1 MKVKV
6 LKEKKLTK
14 AEKKKKEDI
23 VMGMKGNKA
32 YMKKKYGDDW
42 ESIMYAL
49 ATKKAK
55 ELAEQSDDL
64 YIGGS
69 VERIPSKEERRK
81 KVVEDLEFLQ
91 IKQIGQGNF
100 GTVFRATE
108 GKGKYRD
115 AAVKVIDKGGSHAKR
130 EIKNYVAIN
139 DARKKNKYIARHFPE
154 VYDIFETDDH
164 AVIVMELLDPT
175 SAGMS
180 VVGDFL
186 QGPEGVYR
194 VGRPDRSMKDIDKMY
209 KDAYGDDAGLMKTDL
224 TGRVKNMMLDAKVFS
239 KLLEEFLKNFSLDI
253 KAQDEI
259 IKKVLGSSRGILNA
273 KQDVSKKNAREILS
287 DLLQFG
293 AMEPKTLSVLL
304 KDLKA
309 DLTLSWMV
317 ALMIKET
324 YTAVENKEQFPEMLK
339 YAINDLIL
347 KIRTTSAVSV
357 VYDNVYSDEDIKDAE
372 PGAASLMLAINALI
386 NDFGIIPHD
395 VHDKNALVRT
405 GTGDIVIVDVGN
417 FKEGGP
423 LPPPLTEN
431 RRMIKVFID
440 KKR

>member
-1 MKVKV
+1 MCAMAD
-6 LKEKKLTK
+6 KKASGRPKGLSK
-14 AEKKKKEDI
+14 AEAEEMCKSEIK
-23 VMGMKGNKA
+23 
-32 YMKKKYGDDW
+32 
-42 ESIMYAL
+42 
-49 ATKKAK
+49 
-55 ELAEQSDDL
+55 EQSDDL
-64 YIGGS
+64 YLGGS
-69 VERIPSKEERRK
+69 VERIPSKEEKRK
-81 KVVEDLEFLQ
+81 KVVEDLDFLQ

-108 GKGKYRD
+108 GKGKFRN

-130 EIKNYVAIN
+130 EIKNYVTIN

-186 QGPEGVYR
+186 QGPEAIYR
-194 VGRPDRSMKDIDKMY
+194 VGRPDKSMKDIDKMY
-209 KDAYGDDAGLMKTDL
+209 KDAYGQDAGLMKTDI
-224 TGRVKNMMLDAKVFS
+224 TGRVKNMMLDAKTFS
-239 KLLEEFLKNFSLDI
+239 KLMEEFLKNFSLDI
-253 KAQDEI
+253 NTQDEI

-273 KQDVSKKNAREILS
+273 KQEVAKKNAREIIS
-287 DLLQFG
+287 DLLRFG
-293 AMEPKTLSVLL
+293 AIETKTLSVLL
-304 KDLKA
+304 KDLKS

-317 ALMIKET
+317 ALLVKET
-324 YTAVENKEQFPEMLK
+324 YAAADNKEDFPEMVK

-347 KIRTTSAVSV
+347 NIRTTSAVSV
-357 VYDNVYSDEDIKDAE
+357 VYDNVYSDQQIEDAE

-417 FKEGGP
+417 FEENGP

-431 RRMIKVFID
+431 KRIIKVSID